1 MKRNKKASKAL
12 SFFMALA
19 LTAGNLSPA
28 AVKADTITVDKNI
41 LQGLIPTTNAE
52 GGITN
57 PEAATDGINYD
68 SDVDANNTRIECRGR
83 IGGDDNGY
91 SQWNPV
97 YLQYDFGDVY
107 SVKAVILTEYLSGCN
122 FHLQGCKGR
131 SNQPLRI
138 SQTVPSSMEILTG
151 KTFWKPLIPK
161 ANLSIWRLKQRLKPA
176 ISVYGEKATT

>member
-68 SDVDANNTRIECRGR
+68 SDVDANNTRIDAGAE

-107 SVKAVILTEYLSGCN
+107 SVKAVDLYRNTYPAATSTFKDVKVEVSTSEDFSDSTILYGDPDGEDFLETDDTKGDSQYLAPETEIEDRYLRQWG
-122 FHLQGCKGR
+122 KGH
-131 SNQPLRI
+131 
-138 SQTVPSSMEILTG
+138 
-151 KTFWKPLIPK
+151 
-161 ANLSIWRLKQRLKPA
+161 
-176 ISVYGEKATT
+176 